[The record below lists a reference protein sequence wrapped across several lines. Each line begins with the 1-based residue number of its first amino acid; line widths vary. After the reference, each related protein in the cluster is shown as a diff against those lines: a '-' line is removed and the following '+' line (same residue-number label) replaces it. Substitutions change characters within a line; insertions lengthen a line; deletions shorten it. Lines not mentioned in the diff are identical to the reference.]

1 LAARAVGPLTAIRP
15 SIHRRLLNFA
25 MRRHPMRVHT
35 IPANHPHRR
44 ISMAEGRKNWIGK
57 SLLALAA
64 VVLLGVAY
72 SALHASD
79 KAPAVGVAAP
89 DFTLTSQE
97 GKSVNLKD
105 YRGKWVVL
113 YFYPKDFSSGC
124 TVEAHNFQRDQA
136 QYDQKGAV
144 ILGVSVDTFDSH
156 QKFCTKEGLTFKLL
170 ADPDHKVS
178 DEYGSIMNLGV
189 KKLSARHT
197 FIINPDGVIVKEYM
211 DVSPA
216 KHSEEVLADLTQLQQ
231 AAPAAK

>member
-1 LAARAVGPLTAIRP
+1 
-15 SIHRRLLNFA
+15 
-25 MRRHPMRVHT
+25 
-35 IPANHPHRR
+35 
-44 ISMAEGRKNWIGK
+44 MAEGKRRWVGK

-64 VVLLGVAY
+64 VVLLGAAY

-89 DFTLTSQE
+89 DFTLMSQE
-97 GKSVNLKD
+97 GKSVSLKD

-170 ADPDHKVS
+170 ADPAHKVS
-178 DEYGSIMNLGV
+178 DEYGSILNILG

-211 DVSPA
+211 DVSPT

-231 AAPAAK
+231 VAPAAK